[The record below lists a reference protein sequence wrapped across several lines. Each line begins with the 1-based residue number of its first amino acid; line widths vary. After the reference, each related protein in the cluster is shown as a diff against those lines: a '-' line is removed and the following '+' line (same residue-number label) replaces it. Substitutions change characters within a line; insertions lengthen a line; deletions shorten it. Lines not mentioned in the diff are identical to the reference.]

1 MAKLDID
8 TLLTPRLSVQFV
20 VVWALAAAG
29 AIVVGVLP
37 ALWINSHRADA
48 SASASADEPVQHM
61 SVSPI
66 EAPPA
71 PAPAQTAE
79 PTVPEPTVP
88 AAAAQT
94 ETAMPAMT
102 VSRPATKPSRPKAE
116 RTKPASSR
124 TTKREACDVYLHPH
138 GCPR

>member
-8 TLLTPRLSVQFV
+8 TLLTPRLSVQFI

-37 ALWINSHRADA
+37 ALWINGHRADA
-48 SASASADEPVQHM
+48 ATAAATDEPVLHM
-61 SVSPI
+61 SVVPI
-66 EAPPA
+66 EAPA
-71 PAPAQTAE
+71 PAPAAE

-88 AAAAQT
+88 AAAAPT
-94 ETAMPAMT
+94 ETAMPEMT
-102 VSRPATKPSRPKAE
+102 VSRPQQKRAKVE
-116 RTKPASSR
+116 RTKQTPSH
-124 TTKREACDVYLHPH
+124 TTKRETCDVYLHPH

>member
-1 MAKLDID
+1 MAKLDLD
-8 TLLTPRLSVQFV
+8 SLLTPRLSVQFI

-48 SASASADEPVQHM
+48 ASAVSADEHVQHM

-66 EAPPA
+66 ETAPA
-71 PAPAQTAE
+71 PAPAAE
-79 PTVPEPTVP
+79 PTVAEPTVP
-88 AAAAQT
+88 AAPPAPET
-94 ETAMPAMT
+94 EMPAMT
-102 VSRPATKPSRPKAE
+102 VSRQAPKPSRPKAE
-116 RTKPASSR
+116 HTKAPPPSR